1 MRCAEGSC
9 EAEAGDGFTPM
20 SVIVNDSGAI
30 AVCAYSGCW
39 EGTGEVVPSEEFLL
53 LIGRGL
59 EFSTARGS
67 GSAADIVIAIDRGDG
82 VATLKA
88 GEFVHPLL
96 CQSSG

>member
-1 MRCAEGSC
+1 
-9 EAEAGDGFTPM
+9 M
-20 SVIVNDSGAI
+20 SVHVDGSGAI

-39 EGTGEVVPSEEFLL
+39 EGTGTVVPGDKFLL

-67 GSAADIVIAIDRGDG
+67 ESATADIVIAIDRGDG

-96 CQSSG
+96 CESSGGVDVDR